1 MCSNDH
7 NFKSIFKIL
16 KILFKK
22 KIQLYTC
29 ISVCVWV
36 HVHVCI
42 RSCVYVLPWKQMF
55 VSNDK
60 WNKSRARWCFT
71 FCMMLALLVCPR
83 HSALQYS
90 RMSCFGPIFRDPV
103 KYNMPSVKL
112 IGINQTGTVTQA
124 AVTVSSQFTEN
135 SCNISMQINL

>member
-1 MCSNDH
+1 MH
-7 NFKSIFKIL
+7 F
-16 KILFKK
+16 
-22 KIQLYTC
+22 
-29 ISVCVWV
+29 SVCVGACARM
-36 HVHVCI
+36 HSFVCV
-42 RSCVYVLPWKQMF
+42 CVLPWKQMF

-112 IGINQTGTVTQA
+112 ISIKIRQVLSLKQLKP
-124 AVTVSSQFTEN
+124 FPL
-135 SCNISMQINL
+135 NLQKIHVILACKLIYKWTKKGHLDW